1 MKEFRALYQNLN
13 LKALLPTLVKI
24 YLPSLLFIGAII
36 EIAKKFGVSV
46 YDLTADPTEIAGK
59 PPYIGLISNLGI
71 LVWCASASICI
82 FSAFLTKF
90 DRAFSKKWFAF
101 LLVSGCFT
109 AVLMLDDFFQL
120 HESYPVLFVGVNAN
134 LSVTNPK
141 LQDLFELAVF
151 AAYLVFFLSYLA
163 YFRKIILR
171 TEYLLFVMIFVCF
184 GVSEVVDMLPESMPF
199 HPVLEE
205 GTKFCG
211 IVSWL
216 SYYARTSYFVLR
228 ELMTNLVS
236 YRDNASY

>member
-24 YLPSLLFIGAII
+24 YLPSLLLIGVII

-46 YDLTADPTEIAGK
+46 YELTADPAEIAGK

-71 LVWCASASICI
+71 LVWCASAAICI
-82 FSAFLTKF
+82 FGAFLTKL
-90 DRAFSKKWFAF
+90 DRDCSKKWFSF

-109 AVLMLDDFFQL
+109 AWLMLDDFFQI

-151 AAYLVFFLSYLA
+151 AVYLAFFLFYLA
-163 YFRKIILR
+163 YFRKHILR
-171 TEYLLFVMIFVCF
+171 TEYLFFVMVFVCF
-184 GVSEVVDMLPESMPF
+184 GFSEVIDMLPESMPF

-211 IVSWL
+211 IVSWF
-216 SYYARTSYFVLR
+216 SYYARTSYLVLR
-228 ELMTNLVS
+228 ELITKLVS
-236 YRDNASY
+236 YPDNA